1 MFAARYFAPRY
12 FARRYWPKVGAA
24 AAAFVVH
31 SALVRIFSRGA
42 RAAFAARS
50 ARATFSEVE

>member
-1 MFAARYFAPRY
+1 MFPGRYFAARYFAPRY
-12 FARRYWPKVGAA
+12 WPKIGAA
-24 AAAFVVH
+24 SAAFIVH